1 MVAVNGLIVVDSV
14 MPVVACV
21 FVSGVVLVVFSVDV
35 TGDVV
40 VFVSSF
46 TGVIVEHELVVVEIF
61 VVISVIGA
69 NVFVAD

>member
-21 FVSGVVLVVFSVDV
+21 FVGGVVLDVFSVDV

-40 VFVSSF
+40 LFVSSF
-46 TGVIVEHELVVVEIF
+46 TGVIVEYKLVVIEIF
-61 VVISVIGA
+61 VVISVSGA
-69 NVFVAD
+69 NVFVVD